1 MKRLVLIRHAKSSW
15 EFNVNDIERP
25 LSKRGINDANLMTKI
40 FKELPINVQHIY
52 SSNSTRTLQ
61 TSEIFIEN
69 LKLSKIPFDK
79 SIELYDFSGLKVESF
94 IKKIDSNLNS
104 VMIFSHNNSCTNLL
118 EKFTGNYKH
127 VPTCGILIFDFDVSL
142 WSEINKGKCDSYFP
156 KQFK

>member
-25 LSKRGINDANLMTKI
+25 LSKRGIKDANLMTKI

>member
-1 MKRLVLIRHAKSSW
+1 MKRLILIRHAKSSW

-40 FKELPINVQHIY
+40 FKELSINVQHIY

-69 LKLSKIPFDK
+69 LKLDKIPFDK
-79 SIELYDFSGLKVESF
+79 SSELYDFSGLKVESF
-94 IKKIDSNLNS
+94 IKKIYSNLNS

>member
-40 FKELPINVQHIY
+40 FKELSINVQHIY

>member
-40 FKELPINVQHIY
+40 FKELSINVQHIY
-52 SSNSTRTLQ
+52 SSNSSRTLQ

>member
-1 MKRLVLIRHAKSSW
+1 MKRLILIRHAKSSW
-15 EFNVNDIERP
+15 EFNLNDIERP

-40 FKELPINVQHIY
+40 FKELSINVQHIY

>member
-40 FKELPINVQHIY
+40 FKELSINVQHIY

-142 WSEINKGKCDSYFP
+142 WCEINKGKCDSYFP

>member
-15 EFNVNDIERP
+15 EFNLNDIERP

-40 FKELPINVQHIY
+40 FKELSINVQHIY

-142 WSEINKGKCDSYFP
+142 WCEINKGKCDSYFP

>member
-15 EFNVNDIERP
+15 EFNIDDTERP

-40 FKELPINVQHIY
+40 FKELSINVQHIY
-52 SSNSTRTLQ
+52 SSNSSRTLQ

-142 WSEINKGKCDSYFP
+142 WSEINKGKCHSYFP

>member
-15 EFNVNDIERP
+15 EFNLNDIERP

-40 FKELPINVQHIY
+40 FKELSINVQHIY

>member
-40 FKELPINVQHIY
+40 FKELSINVQHIY
-52 SSNSTRTLQ
+52 SSISTRTLQ

-142 WSEINKGKCDSYFP
+142 WCEINKGKCDSYFP

>member
-1 MKRLVLIRHAKSSW
+1 MKRLVLIRHSKSSW

-40 FKELPINVQHIY
+40 FKELSINVQHIY

>member
-1 MKRLVLIRHAKSSW
+1 MKRLVLISHAKSSW

-94 IKKIDSNLNS
+94 IKNL
-104 VMIFSHNNSCTNLL
+104 I
-118 EKFTGNYKH
+118 K
-127 VPTCGILIFDFDVSL
+127 
-142 WSEINKGKCDSYFP
+142 EI
-156 KQFK
+156 